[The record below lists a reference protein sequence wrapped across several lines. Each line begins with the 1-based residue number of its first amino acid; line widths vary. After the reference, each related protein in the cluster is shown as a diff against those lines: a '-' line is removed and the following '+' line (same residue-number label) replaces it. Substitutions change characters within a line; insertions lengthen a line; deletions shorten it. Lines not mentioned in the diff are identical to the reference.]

1 MAHPITLR
9 PYQPGDGPLLAALF
23 YETVHTVNAR
33 DYTPAQLQAWAPS
46 PEAPDPEAWDRSF
59 QGRRAL
65 VAEAGGQIAGFGD
78 LDPKTGY
85 LDRLYV
91 HKDRQ
96 GQGVASA
103 LCAALEAA
111 ARTDRVHTYAS
122 LTARPFFLRRGYRL
136 LRENQVERRG
146 VLLTNFLMEKNLPDS
161 P

>member
-1 MAHPITLR
+1 MELR
-9 PYQPGDGPLLAALF
+9 DYKSSDCPALAELF
-23 YETVHTVNAR
+23 YHTVHTVNAG
-33 DYTPAQLQAWAPS
+33 DYSEEQRNAWADGQVDLA
-46 PEAPDPEAWDRSF
+46 EWDRSLC
-59 QGRRAL
+59 AHIAV
-65 VAEAGGQIAGFGD
+65 VAEENGQIVGFGD
-78 LDPKTGY
+78 ADPTGY

-146 VLLTNFLMEKNLPDS
+146 VLLTNFLMEKTLPDS